1 MPTAVHQKLQP
12 ASNPQAIGSCG
23 TLVEAYAHWEGSGS
37 TMKRNGDE
45 IQAHLTQKV
54 YDEFV
59 VIKNVKLVCEDLNGY
74 KLASLALASRGF
86 HPKCRVL

>member
-1 MPTAVHQKLQP
+1 
-12 ASNPQAIGSCG
+12 
-23 TLVEAYAHWEGSGS
+23 
-37 TMKRNGDE
+37 MKRNGDE